1 MSYARIARFYKLIE
15 SVTIGRP
22 LLDARLV
29 HLDQLAEGPT
39 IQHALLVGE
48 GDGSF
53 LLPFARRFP
62 DAQITVVDECAEMLA
77 VAQARLV
84 AAGLDSGRIIFRK
97 ADMTTEALP
106 EGCYDLIVTLFFFD
120 NFAEATVRQIVPVLE
135 CAAKP
140 SAQWLL
146 SDFQIPARGWR
157 RLRGQFWLALLY
169 GFFRAV
175 AGIPARRLPP
185 IELILGTTEFQSV
198 SRKVFSAEL
207 LYSTLYQRGIPADD

>member
-29 HLDQLAEGPT
+29 HLECLAEGPP
-39 IQHALLVGE
+39 IRHALLVGE
-48 GDGSF
+48 GNGSF

-62 DAQITVVDECAEMLA
+62 DAQITVIDESVEML
-77 VAQARLV
+77 QIARARV
-84 AAGLDSGRIIFRK
+84 EAAGLDTARMTFRR
-97 ADMTTEALP
+97 ADMTTEQLP
-106 EGCYDLIVTLFFFD
+106 ERCYDLVVTLFFFD
-120 NFAEATVRQIVPVLE
+120 NFDEATVRQIVPVLE

-140 SAQWLL
+140 AAQWLL
-146 SDFQIPARGWR
+146 SDFQIPQRGWR
-157 RLRGQFWLALLY
+157 RLRAQFWLAVLY

-185 IELILGTTEFQSV
+185 TERILTATGFKPVARKEL
-198 SRKVFSAEL
+198 SAEL
-207 LYSTLYQRGIPADD
+207 LYSTLYERGSSND